1 MEKDKILEMFF
12 DTDRWIYAID
22 KGVGKDIDRSKL
34 YQLCKPETRVRMCK
48 AIQEGLYE
56 IAPPHTAA
64 IPKDDGTDRIVYV
77 NEPIDR
83 VFLSIANDLLFDLMP
98 DMVHKQCKS
107 YQRGIGCGK
116 VVQEISAEIC
126 RQNGPI
132 IGWKSDLSK
141 YFDSVPVQYIDE
153 AFDNVEERHGKSMII
168 TVLRK
173 YYHSDFYFDTDGVL
187 KQKYQSLKQGC
198 SVASWLAD
206 VVLKHL
212 DERISQMNVK
222 YVRYSDDCLCI
233 GEEYEKAMNVM
244 NEELAK
250 MQMKLN
256 PKKVEYLSN
265 DKWFKFLGYS
275 IKGADI
281 SLSSSRIKTFQHEIE
296 HRTIKTKT
304 TLRKAINAVNRYLY
318 KGNGEFSWATQVLPV
333 CNVKRDIDELNNFV
347 MDALRAVKTGKTKI
361 GGLGFVRTQ
370 EVGCINRGIG
380 RNVRANRTKTDGK
393 IPGYLSIGCAQ
404 RALRTS
410 RPVYNTLISQL

>member
-34 YQLCKPETRVRMCK
+34 YQLYKPETRVRMCK

-83 VFLSIANDLLFDLMP
+83 VFLSIANGLWFDLMA
-98 DMVHKQCKS
+98 DRVHKQCKS

-153 AFDNVEERHGKSMII
+153 AFDKVEERHGKSMII

-198 SVASWLAD
+198 SVASWVAD
-206 VVLKHL
+206 VVLKHW
-212 DERISQMNVK
+212 DERIRQMNVR
-222 YVRYSDDCLCI
+222 YVGDAYDCLCV
-233 GEEYEKAMNVM
+233 GEE
-244 NEELAK
+244 
-250 MQMKLN
+250 
-256 PKKVEYLSN
+256 
-265 DKWFKFLGYS
+265 
-275 IKGADI
+275 
-281 SLSSSRIKTFQHEIE
+281 
-296 HRTIKTKT
+296 
-304 TLRKAINAVNRYLY
+304 
-318 KGNGEFSWATQVLPV
+318 
-333 CNVKRDIDELNNFV
+333 
-347 MDALRAVKTGKTKI
+347 
-361 GGLGFVRTQ
+361 
-370 EVGCINRGIG
+370 
-380 RNVRANRTKTDGK
+380 
-393 IPGYLSIGCAQ
+393 
-404 RALRTS
+404 
-410 RPVYNTLISQL
+410 

>member
-1 MEKDKILEMFF
+1 
-12 DTDRWIYAID
+12 
-22 KGVGKDIDRSKL
+22 
-34 YQLCKPETRVRMCK
+34 
-48 AIQEGLYE
+48 
-56 IAPPHTAA
+56 
-64 IPKDDGTDRIVYV
+64 
-77 NEPIDR
+77 
-83 VFLSIANDLLFDLMP
+83 
-98 DMVHKQCKS
+98 
-107 YQRGIGCGK
+107 
-116 VVQEISAEIC
+116 
-126 RQNGPI
+126 
-132 IGWKSDLSK
+132 
-141 YFDSVPVQYIDE
+141 
-153 AFDNVEERHGKSMII
+153 MII

-173 YYHSDFYFDTDGVL
+173 YYHSDFYFDTDGVI